1 MKKVSACIVTYN
13 DESTVLRTVETLLQ
27 FTKGVELKIYISDNG
42 SSDHALERIREK
54 FPQVI
59 ILESDCNRGFGA
71 GNNAVL
77 SQLDSDYHVLVNPD
91 IEIDHD
97 VLTQMADY
105 MDTHTDVGILTPK
118 VLNMDGT
125 VQHLPKLRP
134 KFIYLLSGRLH
145 FLQEKRDHF
154 TFADREVVN
163 PEEID
168 FCTGCFM
175 FLRTDLFRKVGG
187 FDERYFLYLEDAD
200 LTREIQKYAK
210 AVYHPDMTVFHKWH
224 RASGHS
230 VKYLL
235 IHIHSMFK
243 YFWKWNIRRGK

>member
-1 MKKVSACIVTYN
+1 MKKVSVCIVTYN
-13 DESTVLRTVETLLQ
+13 DESTVLRTIETLFQ
-27 FTKGVELKIYISDNG
+27 YTKGVELTVYVSDNG
-42 SSDHALERIREK
+42 STDLGFAKIAVE

-59 ILESDCNRGFGA
+59 LLKSEKNLGFGA

-77 SQLDSDYHVLVNPD
+77 PYLDSDYHVLVNPD

-105 MDTHTDVGILTPK
+105 LDQHEDVGALTPK

-125 VQHLPKLRP
+125 VQHLPKRRP
-134 KFIYLLSGRLH
+134 KFIYLLSGRLP
-145 FLQEKRDHF
+145 FLKKKRDYF
-154 TFADREVVN
+154 TFADREVTQ

-168 FCTGCFM
+168 FCTGCFL
-175 FLRTDLFRKVGG
+175 FLRTELFRRVGG

-210 AVYHPDMTVFHKWH
+210 TVYHPDFTVFHKWH
-224 RASGHS
+224 RASGKS

-243 YFWKWNIRRGK
+243 YFWKWRSTT